1 MSDHQITLPEITAL
15 HVGLIVNRDLA
26 AKMLAQAEERGIH
39 NPERSK
45 NPVGDIEEY
54 IIQLVSDDIG
64 EKL

>member
-1 MSDHQITLPEITAL
+1 MTIQEMIDNRHGY
-15 HVGLIVNRDLA
+15 VGLIVNRDLA

-39 NPERSK
+39 NPERPI

-64 EKL
+64 EKLL